1 MNRLDKFIML
11 LCLATLSYASMAMF
25 NELFLS
31 LFTPTLA
38 MFLLFIALNEETTK
52 WIITRNFHFKFGLYY
67 ILLISGIESIIY
79 SIIIESYY
87 TSLII
92 GIMFWYVF
100 LTRLIYNGHL
110 MFYIS
115 SRAVSQITNKF
126 KILQYTG
133 KNINILGYT
142 LSVALHFS
150 WNYFLFTANDLMY
163 IVLVLIL
170 SPLALFGLWSS
181 GSIEELIHQKE
192 K

>member
-11 LCLATLSYASMAMF
+11 LSLSTLSYASMAMF

-115 SRAVSQITNKF
+115 SKAVSQITNKF

-133 KNINILGYT
+133 KNINILGYV
-142 LSVALHFS
+142 LSVAFHFS